1 MQPITNDP
9 THHTH
14 APRTA
19 RALLTPPPYAQGPGT
34 LQLDQIAPNY
44 ALRMLMEEWI
54 AAHAATGAT
63 VPATR
68 DNVTDMVVPFYME

>member
-1 MQPITNDP
+1 MSKDTARHCPP
-9 THHTH
+9 TH
-14 APRTA
+14 
-19 RALLTPPPYAQGPGT
+19 PPLHSDAQGPGT
-34 LQLDQIAPNY
+34 LKLDQIAPNY